1 MGHDS
6 SMGYAMKVKEVLQV
20 HRNNIS
26 VLGGAGTIGLHM
38 VSGPLVGFAMGYGLD
53 MWLGTSPWLKIIFLI
68 VGFGAGF
75 KNVYDDTRKLLRQIQ
90 AEDAQKT
97 RPKP

>member
-1 MGHDS
+1 
-6 SMGYAMKVKEVLQV
+6 MKIKEVLQV

-38 VSGPLVGFAMGYGLD
+38 VSGPLVGFAIGYGLD

-90 AEDAQKT
+90 VEDAQRKG
-97 RPKP
+97 PPS